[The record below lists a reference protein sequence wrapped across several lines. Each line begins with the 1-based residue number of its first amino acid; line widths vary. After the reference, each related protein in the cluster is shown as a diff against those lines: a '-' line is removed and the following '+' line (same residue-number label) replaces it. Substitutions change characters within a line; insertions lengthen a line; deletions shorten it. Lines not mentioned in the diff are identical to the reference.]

1 MSEGIIGTIA
11 TVIVSIIG
19 VVSVAIGATLAA
31 RGNAKVKRI
40 EATTPSYDQMAA
52 RVTEALERVDAVEK
66 RLDEEREKRRI
77 MEDRVDH
84 LEDDRRHDRAWIE
97 RTIRK
102 IIDHDPKLARLL
114 VPWPGW
120 YRPTT
125 PPTPD

>member
-1 MSEGIIGTIA
+1 MSEGIIGNI
-11 TVIVSIIG
+11 VSIIVSIIG

-84 LEDDRRHDRAWIE
+84 LEDDRRHDRDWIE

-102 IIDHDPKLARLL
+102 VIDHDPKLARLL